1 MQSTEVISKLKLLKV
16 AKWSCLDSLLFH
28 TRYNFKHHQKKKFV
42 IGEHHRRIC
51 EALEK
56 VLRGEITRLII
67 EVAPRYGKTE
77 LAVKQFIA
85 HGLALNAASK
95 YIHLSYSN
103 TLALDNSE
111 EVKDLVQEDFF
122 QELFPQVQIKKDS
135 KAKNK
140 WYTTAGGGIYATS
153 AAGQVTGFGA
163 GQVDEE
169 ITDQQLAAIKA
180 NQDKI
185 KREMEEEDKELS
197 SQVDELI
204 SSILDTEIDPIL
216 KKKMFGGAIVIDD
229 SIKPEDADS
238 DTVRERVNSR
248 FDSTIRNRVNSRNT
262 PIIVIG
268 QRLHPN
274 DLPGYLQKIE
284 PGEWTVISL
293 PALYVN
299 EAGELCALWPHKH
312 TVDELEKLKKINDI
326 VFERQYQQ
334 NPKPKTGLLFPIQDL
349 NFYDPDEID
358 LNDPDF
364 KYLAADPA
372 NEGGDDFAAGDSRL
386 IGDRIYIPNILY
398 NTDGTDHNEA
408 ALVEMITQEK
418 ILFAGIEGVFGWA
431 EVANRV
437 RDELEKKE
445 FECELRVLRPRTG
458 KHARITTRASFI
470 RNNIWFRKD
479 WEQFP
484 QYAKFIRNLTSY
496 LKIQEAGKK
505 NKHDEAP
512 DVMEM
517 IASYYERNFPQLWP
531 SIKEKK

>member
-1 MQSTEVISKLKLLKV
+1 MQSPDVISKLKLLKV
-16 AKWSCLDSLLFH
+16 AKLSCLDSLLFH
-28 TRYNFKHHQKKKFV
+28 TRYNFKHHQKRKFV
-42 IGEHHRRIC
+42 VGNHHRTIC
-51 EALEK
+51 DVLER
-56 VLRGEITRLII
+56 VLAGELTRVII
-67 EVAPRYGKTE
+67 EIAPRYGKTE

-85 HGLALNAASK
+85 HGLALNPSSK

-111 EVKDLVQEDFF
+111 EVKDLVQEDFY
-122 QELFPQVQIKKDS
+122 QELFPEVQIKKDS

-140 WYTTAGGGIYATS
+140 WYTTAGGGVYATA

-163 GQVDEE
+163 GNVDEE
-169 ITDQQLAAIKA
+169 ELARMQA
-180 NQDKI
+180 
-185 KREMEEEDKELS
+185 EEDKELCG
-197 SQVDELI
+197 QVDELVSTI
-204 SSILDTEIDPIL
+204 ESADIDPIL
-216 KKKMFGGAIVIDD
+216 KKKKFGGALIIDD
-229 SIKPEDADS
+229 PLKPEDADS
-238 DTVRERVNSR
+238 DVQRERVNSR

-262 PIIVIG
+262 PIIVIM

-274 DLPGYLQKIE
+274 DLAGYLQKIE
-284 PGEWTVISL
+284 PGVWTVISL

-299 EAGELCALWPHKH
+299 EAGDLCALWPFKH
-312 TVDELEKLKKINDI
+312 TVEELQKLKEINEL

-349 NFYDPDEID
+349 NFYDPNEID
-358 LNDPDF
+358 LSDPDF
-364 KYLAADPA
+364 KYLPADPA
-372 NEGGDDFAAGDSRL
+372 NEGGDDFAALDTRL
-386 IGDRIYIPNILY
+386 VGDRIYIANILY

-408 ALVEMITQEK
+408 ALVQMLMEEK
-418 ILFAGIEGVFGWA
+418 IRFAGIEGVFGWA
-431 EVANRV
+431 DVANRV
-437 RDELEKKE
+437 RDALDEKD

-470 RNNIWFRKD
+470 RNHFWFRKD

-512 DVMEM
+512 DVCEM
-517 IASYYERNFPQLWP
+517 AANYYERNFPQLWP
-531 SIKEKK
+531 SIKDKK